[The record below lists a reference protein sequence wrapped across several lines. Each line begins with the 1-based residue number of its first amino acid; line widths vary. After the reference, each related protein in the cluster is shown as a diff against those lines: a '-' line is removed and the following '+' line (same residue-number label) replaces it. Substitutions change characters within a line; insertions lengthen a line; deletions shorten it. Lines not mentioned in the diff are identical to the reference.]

1 VQDLAPIISN
11 KVKSPYGD
19 EEYRR
24 FMDYYYC
31 KAAWNQLLP
40 AAAGVTGA
48 CLSADYHH
56 YSANRDNIAKNK
68 YDGLSTEFISLIF

>member
-24 FMDYYYC
+24 FMDYYC
-31 KAAWNQLLP
+31 KAAWNQLLT
-40 AAAGVTGA
+40 AAAGVTRA
-48 CLSADYHH
+48 WLSADYHH